1 MIFVDVM
8 RLLSLSSVG
17 LFLTN
22 ESICEIMQS
31 TLRICFEPR
40 LSELLR
46 KTAQHAL
53 DDMVQLLFTKLPT
66 FSAEQKPLL
75 KKLKVRSSMDKKNK
89 RKPKPR
95 ARTPPSLNRSAELS
109 SSMEKPPAEGGYMSD
124 PGTNLSTATIFS
136 FTLESSF
143 FSTLPTSFSYS
154 EIEGTIITAN
164 EFCS

>member
-1 MIFVDVM
+1 M

-95 ARTPPSLNRSAELS
+95 ARTPTSLNRSADQERS
-109 SSMEKPPAEGGYMSD
+109 SSEKPPAEGGYMSD
-124 PGTNLSTATIFS
+124 PGTSLSTATSPVTEKSLLILLMS
-136 FTLESSF
+136 K
-143 FSTLPTSFSYS
+143 
-154 EIEGTIITAN
+154 
-164 EFCS
+164 